1 MSALKRLAP
10 IMVALGAISY
20 GVPATLFKLANR
32 AGVESGPLLFW
43 SFLSS
48 AIVLTIVQLIHGRPL
63 HQQTADRRQI
73 GWVLLAGT
81 ASGFTNTF
89 YMLALQ
95 TIPVAVAAVMLMQS
109 VWLSVLLGAL
119 VQHRRPTR
127 MQVLSIIV
135 VLIGTV
141 LAADLLPVTA
151 PIAWSGLGL
160 SFLAAVAYA
169 VTIQATASLG
179 NQLQPLTKTWLLGL
193 GALGL
198 ITVVWGP
205 QLLTTPVTLAAIKW
219 GGITAFFSLVLPLA
233 CYSFFM
239 PQLALGV
246 GPILSSLELPASIVV
261 AYLVLREP
269 VSGWQLVGVG
279 LIILAVIVSN
289 RWSAK
294 RVSR

>member
-1 MSALKRLAP
+1 MKRLAP

-32 AGVESGPLLFW
+32 AGVENGPLLFW

-48 AIVLTIVQLIHGRPL
+48 AIVLTVIQLVHGQPL

>member
-48 AIVLTIVQLIHGRPL
+48 AIVLTIIQLVHGQPL